1 MVENEKAARA
11 AIAERKKR
19 STNSPRYR
27 TKQSRVKERLA
38 RQTSV
43 SPGGKLHKKQPT
55 SDDARNGHGR
65 HRDET
70 SSDDSDEDA
79 VDHFAK
85 RVSSNN
91 KSSSSSS
98 SSDGEEDKE
107 EDDEEAPSQEDKE
120 EDDDE
125 PKEDQEP
132 EPECRICREECP
144 AASMISPC
152 ACRGSIRYVHPRCL
166 HAWRHSDH
174 RRTLR
179 CSVCGLQY
187 IYIRVPSQLEML
199 SIMLRSA
206 TVGQLVTLAKG
217 AWHHVAR
224 RDCDHLCCAVVR
236 LFHLAALLVVS
247 LLQARLFGVIFV
259 QAVQLVVQV
268 DVTLDQMILPEVVA
282 GLTR

>member
-55 SDDARNGHGR
+55 SDD
-65 HRDET
+65 
-70 SSDDSDEDA
+70 DA

-98 SSDGEEDKE
+98 SSDG
-107 EDDEEAPSQEDKE
+107 E

-206 TVGQLVTLAKG
+206 TVGQLVTLAKS
-217 AWHHVAR
+217 AVAC
-224 RDCDHLCCAVVR
+224 RDCDHLCCLVVR

-247 LLQARLFGVIFV
+247 LLQARLFSVVFV